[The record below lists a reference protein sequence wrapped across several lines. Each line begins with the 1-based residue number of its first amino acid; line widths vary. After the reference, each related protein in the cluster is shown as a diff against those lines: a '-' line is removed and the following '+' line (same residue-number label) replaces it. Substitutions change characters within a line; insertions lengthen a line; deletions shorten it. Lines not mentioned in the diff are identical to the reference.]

1 MSTLEGK
8 EVELSCP
15 WGSVHGLSWGNPSQ
29 PHILAIHGWLDNC
42 NSFYFLGPALAE
54 AGYHV
59 VAVDLPGHGHSDP
72 LPAGLHYH
80 DLENVHVLHRLIG
93 LLGWT
98 RYSLVGHSLGAGI
111 CLLYTSAFPEQVST
125 LTMLD
130 MSFLPVRPGTP
141 LSCSARLRSA
151 VLGMARLEEH
161 SRSCKVYKTEEE
173 AVQRLL
179 QPPVY
184 MKDREVQQTITDRS
198 ARILIKRGL
207 KRVQDGFVFRRDIR
221 LSAPLL
227 DIPSWEDQLQ
237 LSHEVLHFVF

>member
-1 MSTLEGK
+1 MSTLECK

-15 WGSVHGLSWGNPSQ
+15 WGSVHGLSWGHPSQ

-54 AGYHV
+54 AGYHL

-80 DLENVHVLHRLIG
+80 DLESVHVVHRLIG

-98 RYSLVGHSLGAGI
+98 RYSLIGHSLGAGI

-130 MSFLPVRPGTP
+130 MSYLPVRPGTP
-141 LSCSARLRSA
+141 LSCPARLRSA
-151 VLGMARLEEH
+151 VLGMARLEEN
-161 SRSCKVYKTEEE
+161 SRSGKVYKTEED
-173 AVQRLL
+173 Q
-179 QPPVY
+179 
-184 MKDREVQQTITDRS
+184 KDFEKTLYQHI
-198 ARILIKRGL
+198 
-207 KRVQDGFVFRRDIR
+207 
-221 LSAPLL
+221 
-227 DIPSWEDQLQ
+227 
-237 LSHEVLHFVF
+237 